1 MADYDLSKTIIPYL
15 DRHLAFPLLAHLSEV
30 SIFPDHDV
38 LVAQYELAKGTN
50 MVDYAAQLFKQIY
63 PDQEVPKEF
72 DEKRKNA
79 VSTNERLQQE
89 AQAVLDVIENP
100 DVAQALRQ
108 DKNQNLQYLM
118 DNYGLNLEQIT
129 ALYNFGKFQYSYG
142 SYGGAAEYL
151 YHFRVLST
159 DTELNTSAHWG
170 KLASDIL
177 TGRWDVALEEL
188 NTLRDSID
196 SRTSASLLAAASAAA
211 AAAASNTASPST
223 STADP
228 ALVQLH
234 SRTWLVHWSLF
245 VYFNHPEGR
254 TLLLETFLS
263 PTYLNTIQTASPWI
277 LRYLSAAAIISR
289 KAAAYQP
296 GNPNPV
302 SSRVRNAIREVVKV
316 IQMEEYQYQ
325 DPVTRFL
332 KELYVEFDFEGA
344 QRELKEAVEV
354 VGNDFFLNEFREEFL
369 DNARYLISE
378 AYCRIHQKIDI
389 ADLSERLNLSKE
401 EGEKWIVNL
410 IRETR
415 MGSDAKI
422 DLEKNVIEINRPA
435 QPVYQTIIEKT
446 RGLALRTQAMGS
458 ALGRSAQATYASSQ
472 QGQQSK
478 STGKA
483 DAKVET
489 ASQAPAVA
497 VPQMAN
503 HGTGPGIQAG
513 GMTVYY
519 FQPRAPTKNLNI
531 VSFRPGFRMI
541 VGNPMRRKDDID
553 PDATASKALTFRC
566 FQGTDPGPFGSP
578 GNSPEDSTHF
588 PNKSHVAHPSGTPA
602 PDGLQFFGTDC
613 PDTHPVR
620 LPLLFVEIVWDTR
633 PFNDPELWPKD
644 GSQPFIFSMGDPTGF
659 GQHADYMFGW
669 EGDSLQRA
677 MEVCTGGDGLPQN
690 CPVLTLQDIETM
702 NNYIDRLP
710 GCNPVQGGPGPA
722 TMIPNCQAPSATVD
736 TPHPTA
742 PPAVVTPPWTINI

>member
-1 MADYDLSKTIIPYL
+1 
-15 DRHLAFPLLAHLSEV
+15 
-30 SIFPDHDV
+30 
-38 LVAQYELAKGTN
+38 
-50 MVDYAAQLFKQIY
+50 
-63 PDQEVPKEF
+63 
-72 DEKRKNA
+72 
-79 VSTNERLQQE
+79 
-89 AQAVLDVIENP
+89 
-100 DVAQALRQ
+100 
-108 DKNQNLQYLM
+108 
-118 DNYGLNLEQIT
+118 
-129 ALYNFGKFQYSYG
+129 
-142 SYGGAAEYL
+142 
-151 YHFRVLST
+151 
-159 DTELNTSAHWG
+159 
-170 KLASDIL
+170 
-177 TGRWDVALEEL
+177 
-188 NTLRDSID
+188 
-196 SRTSASLLAAASAAA
+196 
-211 AAAASNTASPST
+211 
-223 STADP
+223 
-228 ALVQLH
+228 
-234 SRTWLVHWSLF
+234 
-245 VYFNHPEGR
+245 
-254 TLLLETFLS
+254 
-263 PTYLNTIQTASPWI
+263 
-277 LRYLSAAAIISR
+277 
-289 KAAAYQP
+289 
-296 GNPNPV
+296 
-302 SSRVRNAIREVVKV
+302 
-316 IQMEEYQYQ
+316 MEEYQYQ

-446 RGLALRTQAMGS
+446 RGLALRTQAVGS

-478 STGKA
+478 SSGKA

-489 ASQAPAVA
+489 TNQAPAVA
-497 VPQMAN
+497 EASTEFLRDVHTAWKSGTPMFQPLVQVPQMAN

-588 PNKSHVAHPSGTPA
+588 PNKLLQVFLCWDGVNLDSPDHSSHVAHPSGTPA

-710 GCNPVQGGPGPA
+710 GCNPVQGGPEPA